1 MRPIYTSGQFRVR
14 LSPMGEARAIR
25 RNDAARAGSAV
36 MRSPVNW
43 ALLGLMIERPSY
55 GYELAQRFERVYG
68 DVLPIS
74 GMSHIYMALEAL
86 KTRSLI
92 EDVPEAPAAR
102 RYAGRRARPHYRA
115 TVQGMDAY
123 REHLI
128 AQRGDDGQT
137 MQLFARQ
144 LAMLCGDPDAALDV
158 LRHYE
163 RASLETVETSKPS
176 TDGPLV
182 DASSELIDRL
192 AREESRLTAQARL
205 EWVKYARGE
214 FASIGAGKPEQR

>member
-1 MRPIYTSGQFRVR
+1 
-14 LSPMGEARAIR
+14 MGEARAIGKG
-25 RNDAARAGSAV
+25 ATARTGSAA

-74 GMSHIYMALEAL
+74 GVSHIYMALDAL
-86 KTRSLI
+86 TARSLI
-92 EDVPEAPAAR
+92 EEVPETVGPR
-102 RYAGRRARPHYRA
+102 RYVRRRPRPNYRA
-115 TVQGMDAY
+115 TPQGMDAY

-128 AQRGDDGQT
+128 AQRGEDGQT
-137 MQLFARQ
+137 TQLFARQ
-144 LAMLCGDPDAALDV
+144 LAMFCSEPGAALDV

-163 RASLETVETSKPS
+163 RASLETAEASKPP
-176 TDGPLV
+176 TDVPPANG
-182 DASSELIDRL
+182 SSELIDRL

-205 EWVKYARGE
+205 EWVKYARRE
-214 FASIGAGKPEQR
+214 FATLGAGQSAEP